1 MLVQLD
7 NQNKQNLINIIL
19 DPEQKVT
26 TTSNIIN
33 NDFFQFYQLF
43 NKFL

>member
-26 TTSNIIN
+26 TASNKIN
-33 NDFFQFYQLF
+33 NDFFQFLSII
-43 NKFL
+43 